1 MINEVQEFMDKPEE
15 NREFKINLSP
25 EDIVNKDF
33 KKKYRGYDDAE
44 VDPFLDQVIQDYE
57 SFRNRI
63 KTLEQENTRL
73 VKRVDELSRQ
83 LDTNGASTPSFNSG
97 VSAVQNTT
105 NYDILR
111 RISNLERHVFGEKEA
126 AKIAGNPATTQP
138 TTPTQP
144 SNNFGGPSQIDRF

>member
-1 MINEVQEFMDKPEE
+1 MDKSEE

-57 SFRNRI
+57 TFRNRI

-73 VKRVDELSRQ
+73 VKKVDELSRQ
-83 LDTNGASTPSFNSG
+83 NDNSGVNAPNFNSG
-97 VSAVQNTT
+97 VSAMQNTT

-126 AKIAGNPATTQP
+126 AKIANKPTTSNPTSPTTQDNLGLG
-138 TTPTQP
+138 
-144 SNNFGGPSQIDRF
+144 SFENRSQIDRF

>member
-1 MINEVQEFMDKPEE
+1 MDKPEE

>member
-1 MINEVQEFMDKPEE
+1 MDKPEE

-83 LDTNGASTPSFNSG
+83 LDSNSANTPSFNSG

-126 AKIAGNPATTQP
+126 AKIASNPATTQP